1 MQVECL
7 DAADAGSWG
16 APREEHA
23 FVVAMEVLDNM
34 PHDRVCR
41 DARSGAWLQT
51 VVARDASATPGPTRR
66 AHRASCMRRSPSD
79 FDCFGIR

>member
-1 MQVECL
+1 MECL

-51 VVARDASATPGPTRR
+51 VVARDASAAPGLPQRVHSAFCVRR
-66 AHRASCMRRSPSD
+66 FHLRL
-79 FDCFGIR
+79 DCFGIR

>member
-1 MQVECL
+1 M

-16 APREEHA
+16 APREQHA
-23 FVVAMEVLDNM
+23 FVVALEVLDNM

-51 VVARDASATPGPTRR
+51 VVARDASAAPGLPQR
-66 AHRASCMRRSPSD
+66 AHRAFRVRRFPSD
-79 FDCFGIR
+79 